1 MEQTT
6 TEIPK
11 KNSKEEI
18 GQKLKKAIQTFFTQ
32 LKIGCFRKNCYNPHC
47 LKSEGIILI
56 FILTKLIIF

>member
-1 MEQTT
+1 MEHIA

-18 GQKLKKAIQTFFTQ
+18 GEKLKKAIQTFFNQ

-47 LKSEGIILI
+47 IKSERKIL
-56 FILTKLIIF
+56 FLFLKNK